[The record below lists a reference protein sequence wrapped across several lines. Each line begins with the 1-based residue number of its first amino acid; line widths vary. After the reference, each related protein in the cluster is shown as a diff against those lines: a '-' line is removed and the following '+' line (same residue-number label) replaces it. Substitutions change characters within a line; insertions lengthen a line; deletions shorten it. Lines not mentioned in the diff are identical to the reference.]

1 VAKIYEIYE
10 INKPVLSN
18 FYCEEENCDL
28 IIKSLGKISQYEN
41 CKQKAASISKIF
53 EERELLAKEKP
64 PMEHLLNMI
73 IDIFTLAK
81 AKFNK
86 SCEIRIMEAQF
97 ELEWRMNPFSCLRQ
111 LYNAEAYSPSIKQQC
126 KIHYLK
132 TKLERLLIKAY
143 DISNASKHK
152 QDDMQKLYSYQMHY
166 NDQIENHSDYIPL
179 HKHFRLKI
187 CQQSGNTHQTVDL
200 L

>member
-1 VAKIYEIYE
+1 
-10 INKPVLSN
+10 
-18 FYCEEENCDL
+18 
-28 IIKSLGKISQYEN
+28 
-41 CKQKAASISKIF
+41 
-53 EERELLAKEKP
+53 
-64 PMEHLLNMI
+64 
-73 IDIFTLAK
+73 
-81 AKFNK
+81 
-86 SCEIRIMEAQF
+86 MEAQF

-132 TKLERLLIKAY
+132 TKLDRLLIKAY

-200 L
+200 LWDTLSIMLHNSNYMKDQRDQSTTTAIIEDNLCRGK